1 MPLKSDHTV
10 KISQTYQNKPPLLNL
25 FYICEYYAFSFNVP
39 ALNTLFSKQIR
50 YIKTLF
56 ADQQTLIYLLSFV
69 VGLASAIAAV
79 AMKNAIHYTHLLF
92 TQGVMRGAGGVLSI
106 AYPLFGIFLT
116 VLILKYLVRDNISH
130 GVSRVLYAISRKKSY
145 IRNHNSWSSILASS
159 MTIGFGGSVGAEA
172 PIVLTGASIGSNIGR
187 YFNLNYK
194 YVTLLLGCGAAG
206 AISGIFKAPI
216 GGILFTLEVLMLDLT
231 MSSIVPL
238 LISSVTAATVAYFF
252 MGDNVLLSFQVKE
265 SFLLSELPWYLIL
278 GLFCG
283 FAGLYFTKVTIA
295 IEKLYRKINNAW
307 VRMLTGGIILGAL
320 IFFMPALYGEGY
332 DAVMQLLAADGGTLP
347 GHGLFGIEAS
357 RFWAF
362 SVLMALLLL
371 LKVVATAST
380 NGAGGV
386 GGVVAPVLFTG
397 AVAGYFFSSLTNHL
411 FGLSLVESSFTLTAM
426 AGLFAAVLHAPLT
439 AIFLIAEITEGYGLL
454 IPLIITSTIAF
465 VTARSFQ
472 KHSIYNEQLAA
483 SGELITHD
491 KDKAVM
497 VLLDWTKEVEK
508 DLLTVNPEGNL
519 GDLVKQISRSKR
531 NIFPVVDDYDILEGV
546 VLLDDVRDKMFNPE
560 LYDKITVRDL
570 MTIPPSYIDLRERGD
585 AVLQAFERTGAWNLP
600 VLDQGR
606 YVGFISKSRIFSAYR
621 ELLRQFSEE

>member
-1 MPLKSDHTV
+1 M
-10 KISQTYQNKPPLLNL
+10 
-25 FYICEYYAFSFNVP
+25 P